1 MKSQVVLDECRNEEI
16 AVVVAALQAQ
26 VQRNARSHARIL
38 EQIGPELTLEKR
50 IARSLIDQDCR
61 SGPAAI
67 FDQCGS
73 VVVPPAVALV
83 AKVAGQRLLAP
94 GATHRRGD
102 RGEGRYRSVA
112 MRILERDGERAVPAH
127 RMSEEA
133 HAVP

>member
-1 MKSQVVLDECRNEEI
+1 
-16 AVVVAALQAQ
+16 
-26 VQRNARSHARIL
+26 
-38 EQIGPELTLEKR
+38 
-50 IARSLIDQDCR
+50 
-61 SGPAAI
+61 AAI

-133 HAVP
+133 HAVPIDGEMRFDIRAELGRDIRIHPVAR